1 MKQNNLT
8 YRVVGEG
15 DVITG
20 QIPAAGAI
28 IPGGSQ
34 VVLYMGNEPV
44 PTEQVEVPDVE
55 GMSPEDTKAALSAAG
70 LYLRAT
76 GAVEYYVSTNK
87 GTNQSIEAGTMV
99 DIGTVVEVRFVDES
113 IKEYTGL
120 D

>member
-1 MKQNNLT
+1 MMRL
-8 YRVVGEG
+8 
-15 DVITG
+15 
-20 QIPAAGAI
+20 
-28 IPGGSQ
+28 
-34 VVLYMGNEPV
+34 VLRDM
-44 PTEQVEVPDVE
+44 EVPDVE